1 MNILEFPSHICASGE
16 DTEIINLIK
25 DFFEETMCL
34 YNIIELEQLFDSL
47 KVKTHSKENFEV
59 IVDCQDAS
67 TLEKLKSVYDN
78 TDYIYYG
85 KNIHVSSSKE
95 GDSLLMQFKMVN

>member
-16 DTEIINLIK
+16 DIEIINLIK

-67 TLEKLKSVYDN
+67 TLEKLKSVYNN
-78 TDYIYYG
+78 TDYTYYG

-95 GDSLLMQFKMVN
+95 GDSLLMQFKMLN

>member
-1 MNILEFPSHICASGE
+1 MLEFPSHICASCE

-47 KVKTHSKENFEV
+47 TVKTHSKENFEV

-67 TLEKLKSVYDN
+67 TLEKLKSVSFINATFILASVD
-78 TDYIYYG
+78 ILSVAV
-85 KNIHVSSSKE
+85 KFI
-95 GDSLLMQFKMVN
+95 VNV